1 MVLGSTGKDSI
12 WKHYISPLS
21 GLNNY
26 WNRGRA
32 NQVERNTGIKG
43 NKENKYPKGR
53 VKGPQFFVFFNGNRS
68 QTKYSS
74 YVGWVRL
81 SAHSTTST

>member
-12 WKHYISPLS
+12 WKHCVSPLS

-26 WNRGRA
+26 WNWGRA

-53 VKGPQFFVFFNGNRS
+53 VIGHKI
-68 QTKYSS
+68 SS
-74 YVGWVRL
+74 FSMETDPKLNTRVML
-81 SAHSTTST
+81 DE